1 MNKRLTLLTLT
12 SFLGTFIQSCKGFTQ
27 PSHVRSIP
35 WLSSSIQSKKDN
47 APLLLSSCTR
57 NRPINVKRIGQSK
70 IHDRTTQ
77 NSRTSFLS
85 SSSMMGPNHIAFICD
100 GNSRW
105 ASLSSNQYQN
115 QGGYEQSTFWGHSQG
130 GSRCISLIKH
140 LVANRPD
147 VKYVTMYGFSSE
159 NWSRSPNEI
168 RDIWRVMEQTAS
180 SFHNLAIENGIRVK
194 ILGELHDERIP
205 STLRSILNKIEV
217 DTSTLGRKGLSEER
231 EPLTLCLA
239 INYGGRNDIANAT
252 RKIAELVSRG
262 EMSPEDVN
270 VDTLSGLLSTSG
282 IPDPDL
288 VIRTGGE
295 KRISNFLIWDCAYSE
310 LYFTDVLW
318 PDFDEEELDLAVSW
332 YENRD
337 RRFGGRRTNGS
348 VN

>member
-1 MNKRLTLLTLT
+1 MNKQLTLL
-12 SFLGTFIQSCKGFTQ
+12 SFASLLAVFMECCQAFTQ
-27 PSHVRSIP
+27 QSRLRSIS
-35 WLSSSIQSKKDN
+35 WLSSTQNKKEN
-47 APLLLSSCTR
+47 ASLLLSSCTR
-57 NRPINVKRIGQSK
+57 NRPINLKRIGQSI
-70 IHDRTTQ
+70 IHDRTTH
-77 NSRTSFLS
+77 NSRSGFLS

-105 ASLSSNQYQN
+105 ASLSSNQQQN
-115 QGGYEQSTFWGHSQG
+115 RGEFEQSTFWGHSQG
-130 GSRCISLIKH
+130 GSRCTSLIKY

-180 SFHNLAIENGIRVK
+180 SFYNLAIENEIRVK
-194 ILGELHDERIP
+194 ILGEMDDNRIP
-205 STLRSILNKIEV
+205 NSLRNILHKIEV
-217 DTSTLGRKGLSEER
+217 DTSTSNKKGESKER
-231 EPLTLCLA
+231 EPFTLCLA
-239 INYGGRNDIANAT
+239 INYGGRNDITNAT
-252 RKIAELVSRG
+252 RKIAELVARG

-270 VDTLSGLLSTSG
+270 VDTLSSLLSTSG

-310 LYFTDVLW
+310 FYFTDVLW

-332 YENRD
+332 YRNRD
-337 RRFGGRRTNGS
+337 RRFGGRHTEGS